1 MNDADVI
8 FSVARAFH
16 SGGGIGAL
24 PLPSELLDDEDSVRV
39 RRQAAEDRRRVL
51 EAEERRRRA
60 AYMKQQEE
68 TRPTRSAIRSREIR
82 KRQKRK

>member
-8 FSVARAFH
+8 FSVARAFA
-16 SGGGIGAL
+16 GGGIGAL

-51 EAEERRRRA
+51 EAEERRQRA

-68 TRPTRSAIRSREIR
+68 TKPTRSAIRSREIR

>member
-1 MNDADVI
+1 MKDVDVI
-8 FSVARAFH
+8 FSVARAFA
-16 SGGGIGAL
+16 GGGIGAL

-51 EAEERRRRA
+51 EADERRRRA

-68 TRPTRSAIRSREIR
+68 TKPTRSAIRSREIR
-82 KRQKRK
+82 KRQKGK

>member
-8 FSVARAFH
+8 FSVARALH
-16 SGGGIGAL
+16 SGVGIGAL

-39 RRQAAEDRRRVL
+39 RRQAAEDRRR
-51 EAEERRRRA
+51 RA

-68 TRPTRSAIRSREIR
+68 TKPTRSAIRSREIR

>member
-1 MNDADVI
+1 MKEMELL
-8 FSVARAFH
+8 VAATLAFK
-16 SGGGIGAL
+16 SELGIGAL

-51 EAEERRRRA
+51 DAEERRRRA

-68 TRPTRSAIRSREIR
+68 TRPMRSAIRSREIR